1 LKLLFILHLP
11 PPVHGASLVGSF
23 IQQSAHIN
31 GVFDTRYINLG
42 TSEGIASIGQ
52 HSWKKW
58 LRLAR
63 IKAQVIRQLLQF
75 KPDLV
80 YLTLTSKGMGF
91 YKDAIIALLVKA
103 LGFQVVYHFH
113 NKGVKTLQHRSFD
126 NWLYKN
132 VFRNAHVILLSPL
145 LYDDIQFYVPEE
157 HVHYC
162 PNGIPDHAQTAER
175 LETDPGH
182 PQRFLFLSNLI
193 ESKGVWQ
200 FVEACA
206 LLKAR
211 GLAFEGIMVGA
222 PGDITAET
230 LQQRISTSDLGD
242 RVNYLGP
249 LYGDELK
256 KTMASIDVLVHPS
269 LDDCLPLVLLEA
281 MSAAKPV
288 IASDVGSIPDV
299 IDAGKTGFVTP
310 SGDATAIADY
320 MSVLIADPS
329 LRQEMSKN
337 ARRRYEERYTL
348 EAFERRFVEVIRL
361 IETTS

>member
-1 LKLLFILHLP
+1 
-11 PPVHGASLVGSF
+11 VHGASLVGSF

-58 LRLAR
+58 LRLAG
-63 IKAQVIRQLLQF
+63 IKAQVIHQLLQF

-103 LGFQVVYHFH
+103 LGYQVMYHFH
-113 NKGVKTLQHRSFD
+113 NKGVKTRQHRSFD
-126 NWLYKN
+126 NWLYRN

-145 LYDDIQFYVPEE
+145 LYDDIQFYVPKE

-175 LETDPGH
+175 LEKDPGH

-200 FVEACA
+200 FVEACS

-230 LQQRISTSDLGD
+230 LQQRITDLDLNESVSYVGPKYDIEKAEVLSDS
-242 RVNYLGP
+242 N
-249 LYGDELK
+249 
-256 KTMASIDVLVHPS
+256 VLVFPTFYPNE
-269 LDDCLPLVLLEA
+269 CFPLVLLEA
-281 MSAAKPV
+281 MQFGLPIISTSEGAISEIIIHGESGL
-288 IASDVGSIPDV
+288 IAE
-299 IDAGKTGFVTP
+299 KRN
-310 SGDATAIADY
+310 ATAIADY
-320 MSVLIADPS
+320 MSVLISDPS

-361 IETTS
+361 IKTTS